1 MQTYTINLN
10 DTQASYILPLLDDLK
25 IDYAPKDFIE
35 QIEQDA
41 EQYESGKLPTKS
53 IAEYEKE
60 MREFTQDLKAKYANW
75 IKH

>member
-41 EQYESGKLPTKS
+41 KLYESGKITHQ
-53 IAEYEKE
+53 IH
-60 MREFTQDLKAKYANW
+60 RR
-75 IKH
+75 I

>member
-35 QIEQDA
+35 QIEQDSKL
-41 EQYESGKLPTKS
+41 YESGKLPTKS
-53 IAEYEKE
+53 IAECEKE
-60 MREFTQDLKAKYANW
+60 MCEFTQDLKAKYAN
-75 IKH
+75 

>member
-1 MQTYTINLN
+1 MQTYTINF

-41 EQYESGKLPTKS
+41 KLYESGKLPPNPSQNMK
-53 IAEYEKE
+53 K
-60 MREFTQDLKAKYANW
+60 KCANLRR
-75 IKH
+75 I

>member
-41 EQYESGKLPTKS
+41 KLYESSKLPTKS

-60 MREFTQDLKAKYANW
+60 MREFTQDLKAKYAN
-75 IKH
+75 

>member
-35 QIEQDA
+35 QIEQDTKL
-41 EQYESGKLPTKS
+41 YESGKLPTKS
-53 IAEYEKE
+53 IAECEKE
-60 MREFTQDLKAKYANW
+60 MREFTQDLKAKYAN
-75 IKH
+75 

>member
-41 EQYESGKLPTKS
+41 KLYESGKLPTKS
-53 IAEYEKE
+53 IAEYKKE
-60 MREFTQDLKAKYANW
+60 MREFTQDLKEKYAN
-75 IKH
+75 